1 MINELRHFCL
11 EGVSIKQV
19 LFPPWLVYTLW
30 QNLDFCSKN
39 QVLNIPI
46 FGVKIQIQSGVDFI
60 KIEILD
66 KNWDFASVCGRETVG
81 SWSWLLRGKSM
92 AKHSRTSCAHN
103 SIISEQN
110 DDASFNK
117 GSHEFRSCF
126 LPQME
131 IHLMK
136 TLDLL
141 LCTRKLKCKS
151 EADYYSFSPFYGFSV
166 NFQR

>member
-19 LFPPWLVYTLW
+19 LFPPGWYTH
-30 QNLDFCSKN
+30 CGK
-39 QVLNIPI
+39 IRI
-46 FGVKIQIQSGVDFI
+46 FVHKIKSSIFPFSAGKFKFQSGVNFI
-60 KIEILD
+60 KIELLD